1 MVALKK
7 SECDLRSAQLPTI
20 EDIARQLPPE
30 TRIIFD
36 KLWEKLPSA
45 EKKTFI
51 DLVQAF
57 PSKANMLQLLFKLG
71 SDHMKMAFGN
81 KHKIAIVGPA
91 NVGKSTL
98 YNQLIYQKQDKA
110 VVGPLPGTTRDLQV
124 ADAGIFAVVDTPG
137 ADAIGE
143 VGERERQIA
152 LDAAA
157 QADFLI
163 IVFDAIQGIKQTEL
177 DLYLRLA
184 NLGKPYVVVLNKQ
197 DLVKREIKSLLEHSA
212 KALNLGTGQILP
224 VSARNGENI
233 SDLLKMIAAT
243 EPEIIAALG
252 QALPQYRWQLAWRS
266 IVSAASVSAAIAL
279 TPLPMIDFLP
289 LVVTQSVMVLGIAR
303 IYHYK
308 ITLQRARELVVS
320 FGLGFLGRTVFYELS
335 KLGGLP
341 GWVLSA
347 AVAVSMTVVMG
358 YAAVIWFERG
368 QRLSNESIQALS
380 RQLTK
385 VFAENI
391 KTLLQRKPGKQGLK
405 AAIEQ
410 MLENSPLGRDPTAI
424 EQQSEEI
431 LLLPNDVEDA
441 KQGIDE
447 NPTK

>member
-1 MVALKK
+1 M
-7 SECDLRSAQLPTI
+7 PTI
-20 EDIARQLPPE
+20 DDLKRQLPPE

-36 KLWEKLPSA
+36 SLWEKLPSA

-51 DLVQAF
+51 DLLQAF

-98 YNQLIYQKQDKA
+98 YNQLIHHKEDKA
-110 VVGPLPGTTRDLQV
+110 VVGPLPGTTRNTQV

-177 DLYLRLA
+177 DLYLRLT

-197 DLVKREIKSLLEHSA
+197 DLVKREIKVLVDHSA
-212 KALNLGTGQILP
+212 KALNLAPEHILP

-233 SDLLKMIAAT
+233 PSLMKMIAAT
-243 EPEIIAALG
+243 EPEIIVALG

-266 IVSAASVSAAIAL
+266 IASAASVSAAIAL
-279 TPLPMIDFLP
+279 TPLPIIDFLP
-289 LVVTQSVMVLGIAR
+289 LVITQSVMVLGIAR
-303 IYHYK
+303 IYNYK
-308 ITLQRARELVVS
+308 ITLQRAKELVIS
-320 FGLGFLGRTVFYELS
+320 FGLGFLGRSLFYELS
-335 KLGGLP
+335 KFTGLP
-341 GWVLSA
+341 GWLLSA
-347 AVAVSMTVVMG
+347 AIAVSMTVVMG

-368 QRLSNESIQALS
+368 ERLSNENVRQLS
-380 RQLTK
+380 REFTK
-385 VFAENI
+385 VFADNLRGI
-391 KTLLQRKPGKQGLK
+391 LKRKPGKQGMK
-405 AAIEQ
+405 EAIEK
-410 MLENSPLGRDPTAI
+410 MLINSKFGQDRSVID
-424 EQQSEEI
+424 QQSEEI
-431 LLLPNDVEDA
+431 LLLPPDVE
-441 KQGIDE
+441 E
-447 NPTK
+447 TNS

>member
-1 MVALKK
+1 LPNIDDLK
-7 SECDLRSAQLPTI
+7 
-20 EDIARQLPPE
+20 RQLPPE
-30 TRIIFD
+30 TRVIFEN
-36 KLWEKLPSA
+36 LWEKLPSS

-51 DLVQAF
+51 DLIQAF
-57 PSKANMLQLLFKLG
+57 PSKTNMLQLLFKLG
-71 SDHMKMAFGN
+71 ADHMKMTFGR

-98 YNQLIYQKQDKA
+98 YNQLIHQKQDRA
-110 VVGPLPGTTRDLQV
+110 EVGPLPGTTRDLQV

-184 NLGKPYVVVLNKQ
+184 NLKKPYIVVLNKQ
-197 DLVKREIKSLLEHSA
+197 DLVKRDIKTLVDHSA
-212 KALNLGTGQILP
+212 KALNLSTEHIMP

-233 SDLLKMIAAT
+233 PNLLKMVASV

-266 IVSAASVSAAIAL
+266 IASAASVSAAIAL
-279 TPLPMIDFLP
+279 TPLPVVDFLP

-303 IYHYK
+303 IYNYK
-308 ITLQRARELVVS
+308 ITLERARELVIS
-320 FGLGFLGRTVFYELS
+320 FGLGFLGRSIFYELS
-335 KLGGLP
+335 KFGGLP
-341 GWVLSA
+341 GWLLSA

-358 YAAVIWFERG
+358 YAAVTWFERG
-368 QRLSNESIQALS
+368 ERLSNEHIQQLS
-380 RQLTK
+380 KNLTK
-385 VFAENI
+385 VFAENLKGI
-391 KTLLQRKPGKQGLK
+391 LSRKPGKQGMK
-405 AAIEQ
+405 EAIEK
-410 MLENSPLGRDPTAI
+410 MLANSKLGHDRTVL

-431 LLLPNDVEDA
+431 LLLPPDQNES
-441 KQGIDE
+441 Q
-447 NPTK
+447 T

>member
-1 MVALKK
+1 M
-7 SECDLRSAQLPTI
+7 PTI
-20 EDIARQLPPE
+20 DDIKRKLPPE
-30 TRIIFD
+30 TRVIFD
-36 KLWEKLPSA
+36 SLWEKLPTA

-51 DLVQAF
+51 DLLQAF

-98 YNQLIYQKQDKA
+98 YNQLIHQKEDKA
-110 VVGPLPGTTRDLQV
+110 VVGPLPGTTRVTQV

-143 VGERERQIA
+143 VGDRERQIA

-177 DLYLRLA
+177 DLYLRLM

-197 DLVKREIKSLLEHSA
+197 DLVKRDIKVVVDHSA
-212 KALNLGTGQILP
+212 KALNLSAEHILP

-233 SDLLKMIAAT
+233 PNLMKMIAVT

-266 IVSAASVSAAIAL
+266 IASAASVSAAIAL
-279 TPLPMIDFLP
+279 TPLPIVDFLP

-303 IYHYK
+303 IYNYK
-308 ITLQRARELVVS
+308 ITLKRARELVVS
-320 FGLGFLGRTVFYELS
+320 FGIGFLGRSIFYELS
-335 KLGGLP
+335 KFTGLP
-341 GWVLSA
+341 GWLLSA
-347 AVAVSMTVVMG
+347 SIAVSMTVVMG
-358 YAAVIWFERG
+358 YAAVIWFDRG
-368 QRLSNESIQALS
+368 ERLSNENVKQLS
-380 RQLTK
+380 REFTK
-385 VFAENI
+385 IFVDNLKGI
-391 KTLLQRKPGKQGLK
+391 LKRKPGKQGMK
-405 AAIEQ
+405 EAIEK
-410 MLENSPLGRDPTAI
+410 MLVDSKFGQDLSVI

-431 LLLPNDVEDA
+431 LLSPPNVE
-441 KQGIDE
+441 E
-447 NPTK
+447 TKTVD

>member
-1 MVALKK
+1 M
-7 SECDLRSAQLPTI
+7 PTI
-20 EDIARQLPPE
+20 DDIKRQLPPE

-36 KLWEKLPSA
+36 SLWEKLPSA

-51 DLVQAF
+51 DLLQAF

-81 KHKIAIVGPA
+81 KHRIAIVGPA

-98 YNQLIYQKQDKA
+98 FNQLIHHKEDKA
-110 VVGPLPGTTRDLQV
+110 VVGPLPGTTRDTQV

-177 DLYLRLA
+177 DLYLRLT
-184 NLGKPYVVVLNKQ
+184 NLGKPHVVVLNKQ
-197 DLVKREIKSLLEHSA
+197 DLVKREIKVLVEYSA
-212 KALNLGTGQILP
+212 KALNLAPDHILP

-233 SDLLKMIAAT
+233 PDLMKMIAAT
-243 EPEIIAALG
+243 EPEIIVALG

-266 IVSAASVSAAIAL
+266 IASAASVSAAIAL
-279 TPLPMIDFLP
+279 TPLPIIDFLP

-303 IYHYK
+303 IYNYK
-308 ITLQRARELVVS
+308 ITLQRARELVIS
-320 FGLGFLGRTVFYELS
+320 FGLGFLGRSLFYELS
-335 KLGGLP
+335 KFTGLP
-341 GWVLSA
+341 GWLLSA
-347 AVAVSMTVVMG
+347 SIAVSMTVVMG

-368 QRLSNESIQALS
+368 ERLSNENVQQLS
-380 RQLTK
+380 REFTK
-385 VFAENI
+385 VFADNLKEI
-391 KTLLQRKPGKQGLK
+391 LKRKPGKQGMK
-405 AAIEQ
+405 EVIEK
-410 MLENSPLGRDPTAI
+410 MLANSKFGQDRSVID
-424 EQQSEEI
+424 QQSEEI
-431 LLLPNDVEDA
+431 LLLPPDVE
-441 KQGIDE
+441 G
-447 NPTK
+447 TST

>member
-1 MVALKK
+1 
-7 SECDLRSAQLPTI
+7 LPTI
-20 EDIARQLPPE
+20 DDIKRQLPPE
-30 TRIIFD
+30 TRVIFD
-36 KLWEKLPSA
+36 NLWEKLPTA

-51 DLVQAF
+51 DLLQAF

-98 YNQLIYQKQDKA
+98 YNQLIHQKEDKA
-110 VVGPLPGTTRDLQV
+110 VVGPLPGTTRATQI

-177 DLYLRLA
+177 DLYLRLT

-197 DLVKREIKSLLEHSA
+197 DLVKREIKVLVDHSA
-212 KALNLGTGQILP
+212 KALNLAADHILP

-233 SDLLKMIAAT
+233 PNLMKMIAAT

-279 TPLPMIDFLP
+279 TPLPIIDFLP

-303 IYHYK
+303 IYNYK

-320 FGLGFLGRTVFYELS
+320 FGIGFLGRSLFYELS
-335 KLGGLP
+335 KFTGLP
-341 GWVLSA
+341 GWMLSA
-347 AVAVSMTVVMG
+347 AIAVSMTVVMG
-358 YAAVIWFERG
+358 YAAVVWFDRG
-368 QRLSNESIQALS
+368 QRLSNENVQQLS
-380 RQLTK
+380 REFTK
-385 VFAENI
+385 VFADNI
-391 KTLLQRKPGKQGLK
+391 KGILKRKPGKQGMK
-405 AAIEQ
+405 EAIEK
-410 MLENSPLGRDPTAI
+410 MLINSKLGQDRSVI

-431 LLLPNDVEDA
+431 LLLPTNV
-441 KQGIDE
+441 DE
-447 NPTK
+447 TNS